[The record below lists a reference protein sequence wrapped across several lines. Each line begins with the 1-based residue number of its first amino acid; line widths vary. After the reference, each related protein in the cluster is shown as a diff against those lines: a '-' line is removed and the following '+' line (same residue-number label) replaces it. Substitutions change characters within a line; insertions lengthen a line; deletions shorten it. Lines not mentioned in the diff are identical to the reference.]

1 MNRRCG
7 GFTLLELLVA
17 VALFAVVSTIAYGGL
32 NALIRQYEQ
41 SDAQVARTA
50 SMQRAM
56 ALLAS
61 DLVQMQPRS
70 VREEF
75 HGERTPALVAG
86 PRYLHAL
93 EFTRGGWSNPA
104 SHRRATL
111 QRVAW
116 RLQDDRLERL
126 HWQVLDRAPLTEP
139 VVTPLLQGVTRLD
152 IRFLDLQGDWQ
163 DSWPSIR
170 QFEPDPDGLPAAIE
184 VSLQFENGGTL
195 IRVFAT
201 GAR

>member
-1 MNRRCG
+1 MRCG
-7 GFTLLELLVA
+7 HRGFTLLELLVA
-17 VALFAVVSTIAYGGL
+17 IALFAVVSTIAYAGL

-50 SMQRAM
+50 AMQRAF

-61 DLVQMQPRS
+61 DLVQVQPRS
-70 VREEF
+70 VREEY
-75 HGERTPALVAG
+75 HGERTPALIAG
-86 PRYLHAL
+86 PRYPHAL

-104 SHRRATL
+104 GHRRTTQ

-126 HWQVLDRAPLTEP
+126 HWQVLDRAPLAEA
-139 VVTPLLQGVTRLD
+139 VATPLLQGITRLD
-152 IRFLDLQGDWQ
+152 LRFLDAQGDWQ

-170 QFEPDPDGLPAAIE
+170 QFDPDPDTLPIAIE
-184 VSLQFENGGTL
+184 VSLQLDNGDTL
-195 IRVFAT
+195 TRVFAT